1 MATSSS
7 SEGRRLPHSL
17 DAERAV
23 LGSILLDNR
32 TLPLVQERL
41 RSELFYNSSHRL
53 IYQAIHELN
62 GRGTPIDLT
71 TLCDFLTQANQ
82 LDAVG
87 GPSYLASLEQYVV
100 STANIGHHVQ
110 LVHDKA
116 RMRELIEAGGRIQ
129 EMAVSETAPVDEIL
143 NLSEKLVYDI
153 SQDRPG
159 GDFEAAATVM
169 GEAMEEIEH
178 RYHHRQEVTGLAS
191 GYTKLDEM
199 TTGFHPSELVI
210 LASRPSVGKTA
221 LALNIA
227 AHVAVDLG
235 QPVGIFSLEMSRQ
248 QLAQRLL
255 SVLSRVPL
263 AKLRKGIMSRAE
275 LEKLTEKSRLLGAT
289 PIYLDDTPGLN
300 ILELRAK
307 ARRLQSRVKNL
318 SLLVVDYLQLMRG
331 IGRVENRQQEV
342 AEITRSLKALARELN
357 IPVLA
362 LSQLSRLIE
371 QRKGKNVKPM
381 LSDLRESGAIEQDA
395 DIVLFIHRE
404 KNKQDGAVDEQ
415 ARRRQIEIAELII
428 GKARNG
434 PVGEIELLFIGELTR
449 FENLQTDQQ

>member
-1 MATSSS
+1 MANPSS

-41 RSELFYNSSHRL
+41 RPELFYNSSHRL

-71 TLCDFLTQANQ
+71 TLCDFLMQANQ

-87 GPSYLASLEQYVV
+87 GPAYLASLEQYVV
-100 STANIGHHVQ
+100 STANISHHVQ

-116 RMRELIEAGGRIQ
+116 RMRELLEAGGRIQ

-159 GDFEAAATVM
+159 GDFETVASVM
-169 GEAMEEIEH
+169 GEAMEEIDH
-178 RYHHRQEVTGLAS
+178 RYHHRQEVTGLPT

-227 AHVAVDLG
+227 AHVAVERGL
-235 QPVGIFSLEMSRQ
+235 PVGIFSLEMSRQ

-331 IGRVENRQQEV
+331 IGRQENRQQEV

-371 QRKGKNVKPM
+371 QRKGRNVRPM

-404 KNKQDGAVDEQ
+404 RDKKEGAVDEQ
-415 ARRRQIEIAELII
+415 AKRRQIEIAELII

-449 FENLQTDQQ
+449 FENLAAEQM